1 MNFGEQMKYVRKQLN
16 ISQTRLGEL
25 LGVNFTT
32 VNRLENGK
40 TNPSYRTLMALNAL
54 CKENNIDIPKEIL
67 QI

>member
-54 CKENNIDIPKEIL
+54 CKEKNIDIPKEIL
-67 QI
+67 